1 MTWDSWL
8 KRRRWERQMHTE
20 FQFHLENQV
29 NGYIQE
35 GLTREDA
42 QLRAHRDFG
51 AVELMK
57 DECRDQRAFEP
68 VDRFL
73 RNLRH
78 AFRSLSRSP
87 GYCAAAIVTLALGI
101 GANTAIFT
109 ALEGVVLKP
118 LPYREPDRLVIALL
132 YNRSL
137 KHATEVSYPD
147 FLDWR
152 RDARS
157 FEQIATFKPAG
168 FDLTGPGLPQHLDG
182 YEVSSDFFS
191 TLGVKLVTGSSFSPD
206 SDRIGG
212 MPAAVISNRLW
223 RERFHSSPAAIG
235 RSIILNGTGFTIT
248 GVLPPSFRFENT
260 LADVYTPLGRADPLY
275 QRDRTVHDVICVARL
290 RPGVEIGQARA
301 AMNTLQEHIDE
312 LNPTTEKGQGAYLVP
327 LKQEIVGDT
336 GQTLLL
342 LFAAVSLVLL
352 IACANVAN
360 LLLARSAVRARE
372 FAVRRALGA
381 SRMQIVRQLITES
394 VLLSFAGGF
403 LGLAIAK
410 LTLIAV
416 LLGFPGDLPRVE
428 NIGVNTSVLL
438 FAFGLSI
445 AVGILFALVPALKY
459 GSTDLQAGLREGG
472 RGSTANHQRTQS
484 ALVVA
489 QIALALVLLSGAG
502 LLFRSM
508 LNLWAVNPGFDTQ
521 HIVTFQVGLSPSAAE
536 TPAAA
541 RVMYEQLTDRIREIP
556 GVEAAAMTALVPLGR
571 NYNSGPFWIGPHR
584 PAVSMAEIPRA
595 TYYPIGPDYPRV
607 MHIPLLLGRFLER
620 TDTVHSQL
628 VILVDNQMVRTYF
641 ADRDPLGE
649 SITIPHWGA
658 QQNVLARIVGVVGH
672 VEQYAMDGSGGGE
685 TPQIYFSIYQLPDDA
700 VPAFRQ
706 EINFVVRTRLSPAT
720 ITPSVENAVQA
731 VGTAEPVYNI
741 RTMRDLVSA
750 SLSRQRFPMILLV
763 AFAVLALLLASVGI
777 YGLISYSTAQRVPEI
792 GIRMALGAEK
802 RDLLKMLIGQGV
814 RLALVG
820 IAIGAAAAAILTR
833 VLSSFSH
840 LLYRV
845 RTADPLTFVAVSLCL
860 AVAALLACYVPARR
874 AARLDPMAALRHE

>member
-1 MTWDSWL
+1 MRWSWL
-8 KRRRWERQMHTE
+8 KHRRWERQMDAE
-20 FQFHLENQV
+20 FQVHLESRIADLMQ
-29 NGYIQE
+29 G
-35 GLTREDA
+35 GLRRDEAEERARRE
-42 QLRAHRDFG
+42 FG
-51 AVELMK
+51 SIDLAK
-57 DECRDQRAFEP
+57 DECRDERAFEP

-73 RNLRH
+73 RNLYH

-87 GYCAAAIVTLALGI
+87 GYCAAAILTLALGI

-118 LPYREPDRLVIALL
+118 LPYYEPDRLVIALL

-152 RDARS
+152 RNAGF
-157 FEQIATFKPAG
+157 FEQIAAFMPGG

-191 TLGVKLVTGSSFSPD
+191 TLGVKFVIGSSFSPD
-206 SDRIGG
+206 SDHMGG

-223 RERFHSSPAAIG
+223 RERFDGSPAVVG

-248 GVLPPSFRFENT
+248 GVLPPSFRFENE
-260 LADVYTPLGRADPLY
+260 LAGIYTPIGGADPLY
-275 QRDRTVHDVICVARL
+275 QTDRTVHDILCVARL
-290 RPGVEIGQARA
+290 KHGVDIGQARA

-312 LNPTTEKGQGAYLVP
+312 LNPTTEKGQSAFILP
-327 LKQEIVGDT
+327 PKQEIVGDV
-336 GQTLLL
+336 GETLLL
-342 LFAAVSLVLL
+342 LLAAVSLVLL

-394 VLLSFAGGF
+394 VLLSFAGGL

-416 LLGFPGDLPRVE
+416 LAAFPGGLPRVE
-428 NIGVNTSVLL
+428 NIGVNTPVLL

-459 GSTDLQAGLREGG
+459 GNTDVQVGLKEGG

-484 ALVVA
+484 ALVIA

-521 HIVTFQVGLSPSAAE
+521 HIVTFQVGLSPSLTE
-536 TPAAA
+536 TPARMRA
-541 RVMYEQLTDRIREIP
+541 VYDQLTNRIRQIP

-571 NYNSGPFWIGPHR
+571 TYNSGPFWIGPHR
-584 PAVSMAEIPRA
+584 PLVSMAEIPRA
-595 TYYPIGPDYPRV
+595 TYYPIGPDYPQA
-607 MHIPLLLGRFLER
+607 MQIPLLLGRFLQR
-620 TDTVHSQL
+620 TDNVHSEL
-628 VILVDNQMVRTYF
+628 VILVDSHMVRTYF
-641 ADRDPLGE
+641 PDRDPLGQ

-658 QQNVLARIVGVVGH
+658 RQNVLARIVGVVGH
-672 VEQYAMDGSGGGE
+672 VEQYSMDGSGGGE
-685 TPQIYFSIYQLPDDA
+685 NPQIYFSIYQLPDDA
-700 VPAFRQ
+700 LPAFR
-706 EINFVVRTRLSPAT
+706 EEMNFVVRTPLTLAA
-720 ITPSVENAVQA
+720 IAPSVENAVQA
-731 VGTAEPVYNI
+731 LGTAEPVYNI

-763 AFAVLALLLASVGI
+763 GFALTALLLATLGI
-777 YGLISYSTAQRVPEI
+777 YGLISYWIAQRAREI
-792 GIRMALGAEK
+792 GVRMALGAAK
-802 RDLLKMLIGQGV
+802 SNVLRLLVGQGL
-814 RLALVG
+814 RLALAG
-820 IAIGAAAAAILTR
+820 IALGAIAAAMLTR
-833 VLSSFSH
+833 VLSSFSR
-840 LLYRV
+840 LLYGV
-845 RTADPLTFVAVSLCL
+845 RATDWLTFLAVSLCL
-860 AVAALLACYVPARR
+860 LLAALLASYLPARR
-874 AARLDPMAALRHE
+874 AARLDPMVVLRHD